1 MHDMAMAMAMSMVI
15 PVAVVVAVVMD
26 GSEIHTFHPP
36 SYSINLAYGM
46 YYAAMLIQD
55 DESIIE
61 GKHEHSNHRPNSG
74 PTIHHIYSFVLPDF
88 SNGIYYLLYRY
99 TAHPTHGL
107 AVVLCKIGIELHS
120 YWRRGNKLPNPYH
133 TIS

>member
-61 GKHEHSNHRPNSG
+61 GKHEHTNHRPNSG
-74 PTIHHIYSFVLPDF
+74 PTIHHPYIQLCLTRLFQWDLLLTVPVHYPPDPWPCRCIVQDWDRITF
-88 SNGIYYLLYRY
+88 LLEKR
-99 TAHPTHGL
+99 
-107 AVVLCKIGIELHS
+107 E
-120 YWRRGNKLPNPYH
+120 
-133 TIS
+133 